1 MATSSTADLYG
12 LGDRGRLVT
21 GMRGDVNVID
31 LPALQLHRPE
41 LAHDLPG
48 GARRLIQRADG
59 YIATVNAGQVT
70 VKEGEDVGARPGAL
84 VRGAR

>member
-1 MATSSTADLYG
+1 MITSSTADLYG
-12 LGDRGRLVT
+12 LGDRGRLLP

-31 LPALQLHRPE
+31 HQALRLHRPE

-48 GARRLIQRADG
+48 GARRLIQHADG
-59 YIATVNAGQVT
+59 YVASINSGQVT
-70 VKEGEDVGARPGAL
+70 VMDGDDTGARPGAL